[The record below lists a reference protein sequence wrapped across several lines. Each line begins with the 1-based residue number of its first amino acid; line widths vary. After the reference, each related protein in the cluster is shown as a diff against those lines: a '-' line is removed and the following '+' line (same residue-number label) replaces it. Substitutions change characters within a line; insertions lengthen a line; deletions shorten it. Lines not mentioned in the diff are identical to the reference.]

1 MDHFRRSV
9 IRLLVG
15 TIFLLFI
22 AWVGMKLMQYGGDY
36 EKMMLDGR
44 KMLEGWGDGFSSVFD
59 RVKTFVQSLIE
70 KIGLAKA

>member
-22 AWVGMKLMQYGGDY
+22 AWVGVKLMQYGGDY
-36 EKMMLDGR
+36 EKLLLDGR
-44 KMLEGWGDGFSSVFD
+44 KMVEGWGVDISSVFD
-59 RVKTFVQSLIE
+59 KVKAFAQSLIE
-70 KIGLAKA
+70 KIGLAK